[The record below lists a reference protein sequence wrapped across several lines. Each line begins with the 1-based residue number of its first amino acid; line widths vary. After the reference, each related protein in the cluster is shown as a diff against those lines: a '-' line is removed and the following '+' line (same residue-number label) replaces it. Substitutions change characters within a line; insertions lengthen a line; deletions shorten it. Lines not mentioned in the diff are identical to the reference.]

1 MDQYRVTQIIQELI
15 NDKNNELSQLNNY
28 LSEAQT
34 SSWNYVNPQDYQNMV
49 NEKDMAWGRVSD
61 LQNQLTSVQQNYD
74 MFVSNS
80 SNSTAE
86 LDAMRS
92 VLEAVRGERDFF
104 QSQLESKDS
113 SIADLSNT
121 VESKNAELASIQGSV
136 NDLQIKITEQNTIVA
151 DLNSQLNTKQEEI
164 LSLKQKLGDFESKLL
179 NLKSK
184 IKAEMEEATS
194 EVEDAFEE
202 SNLID

>member
-80 SNSTAE
+80 SNSLGLSERPNSIAFAVTRYLKYASRISLRVPFVIR
-86 LDAMRS
+86 LDANPAFLRA
-92 VLEAVRGERDFF
+92 L
-104 QSQLESKDS
+104 
-113 SIADLSNT
+113 T
-121 VESKNAELASIQGSV
+121 ASGY
-136 NDLQIKITEQNTIVA
+136 
-151 DLNSQLNTKQEEI
+151 
-164 LSLKQKLGDFESKLL
+164 
-179 NLKSK
+179 
-184 IKAEMEEATS
+184 
-194 EVEDAFEE
+194 
-202 SNLID
+202 